1 MSMMFHPSTNLAIG
15 DPYSRPL
22 AVKPSPESAKAFF
35 ESLILSASGW
45 RGVFGAS
52 DEDTG
57 EALGPDR
64 LYAAARM
71 ADAFAGRLLERAGA
85 GPKPVVALGLDTR
98 YSGPAIADIMQRV
111 FLARGL
117 GVRYA
122 YMLAA
127 PEIMAWVRRS
137 GALPAE
143 HPDRLSAFCYIS
155 ASHNPVGHNGVK
167 FGYADGGVLPGDEAA
182 LLIKRL
188 KDGACTAMDIDR
200 LAALSAGVAP
210 NELAAAFAACS
221 LNKRKALS
229 DYTLFTREVAGAS
242 ANLDEQES
250 ALDELAA
257 AIQAHEL
264 GIVAE
269 MNGSARA
276 LSLDADF
283 LGILGARVRLINA
296 RPRDFAHRIVPEG
309 ESLDQCKAE
318 LTSARRGD
326 PGYLFGY
333 VPDCDGD
340 RGNIV
345 AWDEREGKAR
355 ALEAQEGFAL
365 AVLAE
370 LAQLER
376 GRLRN
381 GRGAERLAVVAN
393 DATSMRIDY
402 IAKAFGAAVFR
413 AETGEANV
421 VGLAR
426 ALRERGW
433 TVRILGEG
441 SNGGVITHPA
451 AVRDP
456 INTLTA
462 LLKLLFL
469 RDKDGVPGPYRLWLR
484 NTGREAAYRDD
495 FSLSD
500 VIASLPPFATTSVF
514 EDRAALRVASRDQA
528 ALKAAYGAEFL
539 RGWPGLAATLAADF
553 GRLSW
558 SASASAGME
567 ERELGQDFG
576 AAGAGGL
583 KITLRDEKD
592 NPAAFLWMRGSG
604 TEPVFRIMADVRGG
618 DKRHEELLLAAHSS
632 WVRAADLAQ

>member
-15 DPYSRPL
+15 DPYSQPF
-22 AVKPSPESAKAFF
+22 AVKPSPQSARAFF
-35 ESLILSASGW
+35 DSLILSASGW

-52 DEDTG
+52 DEDTS

-71 ADAFAGRLLERAGA
+71 ADVFAARLLERTDA
-85 GPKPVVALGLDTR
+85 GPKPMVALGLDTR
-98 YSGPAIADIMQRV
+98 HSGPAIADVMQRV
-111 FLARGL
+111 FLAKGL

-127 PEIMAWVRRS
+127 PEIMAWARRS
-137 GALPAE
+137 GGLPLE

-167 FGYADGGVLPGDEAA
+167 FGYTDGGVIPGEEAA

-188 KDGACTAMDIDR
+188 SDGACAAEDIER
-200 LAALSAGVAP
+200 LAALTASVAP
-210 NELAAAFAACS
+210 NELAAAFASCS

-242 ANLDEQES
+242 AHLDEQER

-257 AIQAHEL
+257 AARAHEL

-269 MNGSARA
+269 MNGSARS

-283 LGILGARVRLINA
+283 LTGLGARVRLINA

-345 AWDEREGKAR
+345 AWDEHEGKAR
-355 ALEAQEGFAL
+355 ALEAQESFAL

-370 LAQLER
+370 LAELER
-376 GRLRN
+376 RRLLSGRS
-381 GRGAERLAVVAN
+381 AERVAVVAN

-402 IAKAFGAAVFR
+402 IAKAFGATVFR
-413 AETGEANV
+413 VETGEANV

-456 INTLTA
+456 INTLIA
-462 LLKLLFL
+462 LLKLVFL

-484 NTGREAAYRDD
+484 NTGREAAYADD
-495 FSLSD
+495 FCLAD
-500 VIASLPPFATTSVF
+500 VITSLPPFATTSVF
-514 EDRAALRVASRDQA
+514 EERAALKVGCRDHT
-528 ALKAAYGAEFL
+528 ALKLGYGKEFL
-539 RGWPGLAATLAADF
+539 RGWPKLSAALAPDF

-558 SASASAGME
+558 SASASLGME

-583 KITLRDEKD
+583 KISLRDEKND
-592 NPAAFLWMRGSG
+592 PVAFLWMRGSG
-604 TEPVFRIMADVRGG
+604 TEPVFRVMADVRGG
-618 DKRHEELLLAAHSS
+618 DKRHEELLLSAHSA